1 MSEVYIRS
9 QKKEGLYILNGSQ
22 GIKYSTSNDNQ
33 FFCLESD
40 SERKTGKH
48 YVLLHANN
56 GTRYTLGEYESKER
70 CMEIIDEI
78 QGVCGQYL
86 YAPGN
91 AGLLIGSEA
100 TPPMAAV
107 IPRVYQMPEK

>member
-9 QKKEGLYILNGSQ
+9 QNREKLYRLGGNYACIEYGAYADVKKKRGGAEA
-22 GIKYSTSNDNQ
+22 DNKRHTICISDG
-33 FFCLESD
+33 CLE
-40 SERKTGKH
+40 EI
-48 YVLLHANN
+48 
-56 GTRYTLGEYESKER
+56 GEYESKER
-70 CMEIIDEI
+70 CIEIIDEI

-91 AGLLIGSEA
+91 TGFLIGSEA

-107 IPRVYQMPEK
+107 IPRLYQMPEK

>member
-9 QKKEGLYILNGSQ
+9 QNREKLYRLGGNYACIEYGAYEDVKKKRGGAEA
-22 GIKYSTSNDNQ
+22 DNKRHTICISDG
-33 FFCLESD
+33 CLE
-40 SERKTGKH
+40 EI
-48 YVLLHANN
+48 
-56 GTRYTLGEYESKER
+56 GEYESKER
-70 CMEIIDEI
+70 CIEIIDEI

-91 AGLLIGSEA
+91 TGLLIGSEA
-100 TPPMAAV
+100 APPMAAV